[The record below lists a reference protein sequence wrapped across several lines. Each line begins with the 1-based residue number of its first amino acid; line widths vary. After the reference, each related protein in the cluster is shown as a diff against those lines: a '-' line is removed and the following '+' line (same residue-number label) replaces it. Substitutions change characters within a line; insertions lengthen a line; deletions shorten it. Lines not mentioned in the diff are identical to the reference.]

1 METDEKER
9 FMQQFYQ
16 HADISI
22 KTILK
27 LQRRKYTRA
36 TILKSPP
43 IKALLREY
51 AVHAVPHLQKQIIPI
66 EKFLEKFPENQRNA
80 WYQFKLIES
89 HHPLLHSE

>member
-1 METDEKER
+1 MA
-9 FMQQFYQ
+9 QFYQ

-27 LQRRKYTRA
+27 LQRKRYTKT

-51 AVHAVPHLQKQIIPI
+51 ALRMLPGLVEELIPI
-66 EKFLEKFPENQRNA
+66 EKYIERFSEKEKNA

-89 HHPLLHSE
+89 HHPLLQSE